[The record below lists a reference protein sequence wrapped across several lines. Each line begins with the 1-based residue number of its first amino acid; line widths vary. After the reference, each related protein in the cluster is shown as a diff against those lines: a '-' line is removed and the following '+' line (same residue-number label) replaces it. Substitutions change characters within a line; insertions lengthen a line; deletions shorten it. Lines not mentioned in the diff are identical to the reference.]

1 MVGQKRFHAVS
12 VGGNGDPCEGMF
24 GRKEP
29 FEERMQE
36 PGAKGNDA
44 NHSRCKDGC
53 SHKCRRSFDQLD
65 FKYRKSTKRGLRN
78 VRKSVCKSLSVNKL
92 RVCNVACMMQSL

>member
-65 FKYRKSTKRGLRN
+65 FKYRKCTKRGLEITLKFAR
-78 VRKSVCKSLSVNKL
+78 KSLSVNEL
-92 RVCNVACMMQSL
+92 RIRGVVCVA